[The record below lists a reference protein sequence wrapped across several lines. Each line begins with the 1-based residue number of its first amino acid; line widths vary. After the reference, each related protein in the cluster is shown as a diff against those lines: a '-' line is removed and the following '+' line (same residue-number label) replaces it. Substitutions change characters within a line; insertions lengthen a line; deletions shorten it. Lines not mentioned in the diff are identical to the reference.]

1 LNRAIF
7 IPKRDP
13 VLRTVKLTPLAVLFA
28 ATFLAPPGVA
38 APAAG
43 PNRYFTGSDLFNLE
57 WASDPEISPDGRTI
71 AYVRQSNDVMTDKA
85 RPTIWL
91 VDVATGQQRPLMAG
105 AGSYF
110 SPRWSP
116 DGTRLAYVAAE
127 GGGPQLYVRWMGSGE
142 SARITGLPESPS
154 GLAWSPDGRRIAY
167 SMLVPD
173 EPPSLG
179 KAPPKPEG
187 AKWADPLQVIDKVTY
202 RFDAAGYLKPGYRQ
216 IFWIPADGG
225 APTQLTFGPTNAGGK
240 VSWTPDGRSIL
251 FSADL
256 SPNWQ
261 REPLQSEVYKI
272 SIDGGAPIALTSRYG
287 PDDSPVVSP
296 DGRQI
301 AWVGFDDKHLGY
313 QDQRLNVMNLD
324 GSGKRVLTGSLDRSV
339 SNPQW
344 SADGRSIYVQV
355 EDEGVNRVM
364 RVGLDGSSRYI
375 AGDMGFSELDRPYA
389 GGDFSVSRNGVVAL
403 TAGDPLH
410 PNQVAVASGNGVRR
424 LTHLSSSVLESKAL
438 AQVQKLPVRSSFDQR
453 PIDAWMVTPPDYDP
467 AKKYPLI
474 LEVHGGPYSAYG
486 PQFST
491 DDQLYAA
498 HGYVVVYSNPRG
510 STSYGEDF
518 ANQIEKAYPG
528 HDYDDLM
535 SVVDAA
541 TGTGHVDP
549 NNLFVTGGSGGGV
562 LTAWIVGK
570 TDRFRAA
577 VTQKPVI
584 NWASWGLTADIAG
597 FSSPYWFAKRPWE
610 DPMGYW
616 QRSPLSL
623 VGNVKTPTM
632 VVVGSEDYRT
642 PDSEAEQYYEA
653 LQLRGIPT
661 ALVKVPG
668 ASHETLT
675 DRPSQSAAK
684 ASAILAW
691 FDRYRTDRANPP
703 IASSEGASPLGAH

>member
-1 LNRAIF
+1 MSLSIT
-7 IPKRDP
+7 K
-13 VLRTVKLTPLAVLFA
+13 
-28 ATFLAPPGVA
+28 LAPFAFLFSATVLASPAHA
-38 APAAG
+38 APATG
-43 PNRYFTGSDLFNLE
+43 PSRYLSGSDLFGLE
-57 WASDPEISPDGRTI
+57 WASDPQISPDGRTI
-71 AYVRQSNDVMTDKA
+71 AYVRQSNDIMTDKA

-91 VDVATGQQRPLMAG
+91 IDVATGQQRPLIAG

-127 GGGPQLYVRWMGSGE
+127 SASPQLYVRWMGSGE
-142 SARITGLPESPS
+142 SARITGLPDSPG

-173 EPPSLG
+173 DAPKLG
-179 KAPPKPEG
+179 SAPPKPDG
-187 AKWADPLQVIDKVTY
+187 AKWADPLQIIDRVTY

-216 IFWIPADGG
+216 IFWVPADGG
-225 APTQLTFGPTNAGGK
+225 APTQLTFGPTNAGGE
-240 VSWTPDGRSIL
+240 VSWTPDGRSIV

-261 REPLQSEVYKI
+261 REPLQSEVYRI
-272 SIDGGAPIALTSRYG
+272 SIDGGAPVALTSRDG
-287 PDDSPVVSP
+287 PDNSPAVSP
-296 DGRQI
+296 DGRSV

-313 QDQRLNVMNLD
+313 QNRRLSVMNMD
-324 GSGKRVLTGSLDRSV
+324 GSNKRVLTASLDRSV
-339 SNPQW
+339 SSPVW
-344 SADGRSIYVQV
+344 ARDGRSIYVQV
-355 EDEGVNRVM
+355 EDHGVNKVE
-364 RVGLDGSSRYI
+364 RVGLDGSIREI
-375 AGDMGFSELDRPYA
+375 ASDMGFGELDRPYA
-389 GGDFSVSRNGVVAL
+389 GGDFSVSRNGVVAF
-403 TAGDPLH
+403 TSGDPSH
-410 PNQVAVASGNGVRR
+410 PNQVAVASGSGGRR
-424 LTHLSSSVLESKAL
+424 LTRLSSSLLDSKIL
-438 AQVQKLPVRSSFDQR
+438 GQVQKLPVSSQYDHR
-453 PIDAWMVTPPDYDP
+453 PIDAWMVTPPDFDP
-467 AKKYPLI
+467 AKKYPMI
-474 LEVHGGPYSAYG
+474 LEIHGGPYSAYG
-486 PQFST
+486 PQFSS

-541 TGTGHVDP
+541 IATGHVDP
-549 NNLFVTGGSGGGV
+549 GNLFVTGGSGGGV
-562 LTAWIVGK
+562 LTSWIVGK

-577 VTQKPVI
+577 AAQKPVI
-584 NWASWGLTADIAG
+584 DWASWGLTADIAG

-610 DPMGYW
+610 DPMAYW

-642 PDSEAEQYYEA
+642 PASEAEQYYEA

-661 ALVKVPG
+661 MLVKVPG

-691 FDRYRTDRANPP
+691 FDRYRTNKGMPTT
-703 IASSEGASPLGAH
+703 ASNEGASLPAAH